1 MIISASRRTDI
12 PAFYSEWFMNRVRE
26 GFLCTRN
33 PFNAHQIHRVP
44 LLPEDVETII
54 FWTRNPKPIL
64 PHLAELKALGHNFCF
79 LFTITG
85 YPRSLEK
92 KVPRPQD
99 AIETFRDLSRKI
111 GPEKVVWRYDPVL
124 ISSLVTLED
133 HKRIFGK
140 IASALAGHTNRVIIS
155 FADIYKK
162 VKSNLDKFAKTNN
175 VAISDLTKDM
185 ESLLEISLFFA
196 NTANAYGMQIQS
208 CAEEIDLDAVG
219 IRHGKCIDDIWL
231 NQIFQ
236 IKFPHA
242 KDKGQRDECGC
253 IKSTD
258 IGMYN
263 TCLHGCEYCY
273 ATYSETSVS
282 KNVLKHDPR
291 SPFLIGPADD
301 QNSSHLQ
308 SKEKQQLD
316 LFGKGR
322 HE

>member
-12 PAFYSEWFMNRVRE
+12 PAFYREWFMNRVRE

-33 PFNAHQIHRVP
+33 PFNAHQVQRVSLSP
-44 LLPEDVETII
+44 NDVEAIV
-54 FWTRNPKPIL
+54 FWTRNPKPL
-64 PHLAELKALGHNFCF
+64 MPYLAELKGMGHNCCF

-99 AIETFRDLSRKI
+99 AIEIFINLSKQI
-111 GPEKVVWRYDPVL
+111 GPEKVIWRYDPVL

-140 IASALAGHTNRVIIS
+140 IASALTGHTNRVIIS

-162 VKSNLDKFAKTNN
+162 VKSNLDKFAKVNN
-175 VAISDLTKDM
+175 VVISDLTKDM
-185 ESLLEISLFFA
+185 ESLLELSHYFA
-196 NTANAYGMQIQS
+196 KTAEASGMQIQS
-208 CAEEIDLDAVG
+208 CAEEIDLDAAG
-219 IRHGKCIDDIWL
+219 ISHGKCIDDEWL
-231 NQIFQ
+231 NQIFRVR
-236 IKFPHA
+236 FPHA

-273 ATYSETSVS
+273 ATYSEASVS
-282 KNVLKHDPR
+282 KNMLKHDPH
-291 SPFLIGPADD
+291 SPFLIGPADN
-301 QNSSHLQ
+301 QCPSPSHAE
-308 SKEKQQLD
+308 EKQQLD
-316 LFGKGR
+316 LFGEDKS
-322 HE
+322 

>member
-12 PAFYSEWFMNRVRE
+12 PAFYSEWFMNRIRE

-33 PFNAHQIHRVP
+33 PFNANQIQRVSLSP
-44 LLPEDVETII
+44 ADVEAIV
-54 FWTRNPKPIL
+54 FWTRNPKQL
-64 PHLAELKALGHNFCF
+64 VPHLGELKNMGHNCCF

-85 YPRSLEK
+85 YPRALEK

-99 AIETFRDLSRKI
+99 AIEIFINLSKQI

-140 IASALAGHTNRVIIS
+140 IASALGGHTNRLIIS

-162 VKSNLDKFAKTNN
+162 VKSNLDKFAKTNS
-175 VAISDLTKDM
+175 VVVSDLTKDM
-185 ESLLEISLFFA
+185 DSLLELSHYFA
-196 NTANAYGMQIQS
+196 KTADAHGMQIQS

-219 IRHGKCIDDIWL
+219 ISHGKCIDDIWL

-236 IKFPHA
+236 TRFPHA

-273 ATYSETSVS
+273 ATYSEKSVS
-282 KNVLKHDPR
+282 NNMLKHDPN
-291 SPFLIGPADD
+291 SPFLIGPADNQD
-301 QNSSHLQ
+301 IPPL
-308 SKEKQQLD
+308 KPEKKSQLD
-316 LFGKGR
+316 LFNHDKS
-322 HE
+322 

>member
-12 PAFYSEWFMNRVRE
+12 PAFYSSWFMNRIRE

-33 PFNAHQIHRVP
+33 PFNAHQIQRVS
-44 LLPEDVETII
+44 LSSADVEAIV
-54 FWTRNPKPIL
+54 FWTRNPKQL
-64 PHLAELKALGHNFCF
+64 MPHLGELKDLGHHCCF

-99 AIETFRDLSRKI
+99 AIEIFTNLSKQI

-124 ISSLVTLED
+124 ISSLVTFED

-140 IASALAGHTNRVIIS
+140 ISSALGGHTNRVIIS

-162 VKSNLDKFAKTNN
+162 VKSNLDKFAKVNS
-175 VAISDLTKDM
+175 VVVSDLTKDM
-185 ESLLEISLFFA
+185 DSLLELSHYFA
-196 NTANAYGMQIQS
+196 ITAEANGMQIQS
-208 CAEEIDLDAVG
+208 CAEEINLDAVG
-219 IRHGKCIDDIWL
+219 ISHGKCIDDIWL

-236 IKFPHA
+236 IRFPNA

-273 ATYSETSVS
+273 ATYSEASVS
-282 KNVLKHDPR
+282 KNMLKHDPH
-291 SPFLIGPADD
+291 SPFLIGSADK
-301 QNSSHLQ
+301 QEQSSTHLQ
-308 SKEKQQLD
+308 VNQQMN
-316 LFGKGR
+316 LFDNENR
-322 HE
+322 

>member
-12 PAFYSEWFMNRVRE
+12 PAFFSTWFMNRIRE

-33 PFNAHQIHRVP
+33 PFNAHQIQRVSLSP
-44 LLPEDVETII
+44 ADVEAIV
-54 FWTRNPKPIL
+54 FWTRNPKPL
-64 PHLAELKALGHNFCF
+64 MPHLAELKNLGHDCCY

-85 YPRSLEK
+85 YPRVLEK

-99 AIETFRDLSRKI
+99 AIEIFIALSKQI

-124 ISSLVTLED
+124 VSSLVTIED

-140 IASALAGHTNRVIIS
+140 IASALGGHTNRVIIS

-162 VKSNLDKFAKTNN
+162 VKSNLDKFAKANS
-175 VAISDLTKDM
+175 VVISDLTKDM
-185 ESLLEISLFFA
+185 ESLLEISRFFA
-196 NTANAYGMQIQS
+196 KTAEASGMQIQS

-219 IRHGKCIDDIWL
+219 IRHGKCIDDVWL
-231 NQIFQ
+231 NKIFR
-236 IKFPHA
+236 IRVPHA

-263 TCLHGCEYCY
+263 TCQHGCEYCY
-273 ATYSETSVS
+273 ANYSEKSVRS
-282 KNVLKHDPR
+282 NMLKHDPQ
-291 SPFLIGPADD
+291 SPFLVGPADD
-301 QNSSHLQ
+301 QNTYPA
-308 SKEKQQLD
+308 KPKKKQQLE
-316 LFGKGR
+316 LFDYEKS
-322 HE
+322 

>member
-12 PAFYSEWFMNRVRE
+12 PAFYSEWFINRIRA

-33 PFNAHQIHRVP
+33 PFNAHQIQKVSLSP
-44 LLPEDVETII
+44 KDVEVIV
-54 FWTRNPKPIL
+54 FWTRNPKPL
-64 PHLAELKALGHNFCF
+64 MLHLAELKNMGHNSCF

-85 YPRSLEK
+85 YPRALEK

-99 AIETFRDLSRKI
+99 AIEIFKNLSEQI
-111 GPEKVVWRYDPVL
+111 GPEKVVWRYDPIL
-124 ISSLVTLED
+124 ISSLVALDD

-162 VKSNLDKFAKTNN
+162 VKSNLDKFAKSNN

-185 ESLLEISLFFA
+185 ESLLELSHFFA
-196 NTANAYGMQIQS
+196 NTAEASGMQIQS
-208 CAEEIDLDAVG
+208 CAEEIDLDSVG
-219 IRHGKCIDDIWL
+219 ISHGKCIDDGWL
-231 NQIFQ
+231 NQIFNVRL
-236 IKFPHA
+236 PNG
-242 KDKGQRDECGC
+242 KDKGQRDQCGC

-273 ATYSETSVS
+273 ATYSDANVN
-282 KNVLKHDPR
+282 KNLLKHDKH
-291 SPFLIGPADD
+291 SPFLIGPADNQD
-301 QNSSHLQ
+301 ISTTHAKENSQ
-308 SKEKQQLD
+308 MN
-316 LFGKGR
+316 LFDSDKS
-322 HE
+322 

>member
-12 PAFYSEWFMNRVRE
+12 PAFYSEWFMNRIRE

-33 PFNAHQIHRVP
+33 PFNAHQIHRVS
-44 LLPEDVETII
+44 LLPKDVEVIV
-54 FWTRNPKPIL
+54 FWTRNPKPML
-64 PHLAELKALGHNFCF
+64 PYLIELQNMGHNCCF

-85 YPRSLEK
+85 YPRILEK
-92 KVPRPQD
+92 KVPRPHD
-99 AIETFRDLSRKI
+99 AIEIFKSLSKQI

-124 ISSLVTLED
+124 ISSLVSLED

-140 IASALAGHTNRVIIS
+140 IASAIEGHTNRVIIS

-162 VKSNLDKFAKTNN
+162 VKTNLDRFAKTNN
-175 VAISDLTKDM
+175 VDVSDLTKDM
-185 ESLLEISLFFA
+185 ESLFDLSAYFA
-196 NTANAYGMQIQS
+196 SIANSHGMQIQS
-208 CAEEIDLDAVG
+208 CAEEIDLDKVG

-236 IKFPHA
+236 IRLPHA
-242 KDKGQRDECGC
+242 RDKGQRDECGC

-263 TCLHGCEYCY
+263 TCMHGCEYCY
-273 ATYSETSVS
+273 ATYSEASVN
-282 KNVLKHDPR
+282 KNVLKHDPK
-291 SPFLIGPADD
+291 SPFLIGPADN
-301 QNSSHLQ
+301 QCPPSTLS
-308 SKEKQQLD
+308 EEMRQLD

>member
-12 PAFYSEWFMNRVRE
+12 PAFYSQWFMNRIRE

-33 PFNAHQIHRVP
+33 PFNSHQIQRVSLSP
-44 LLPEDVETII
+44 ADVEAIV
-54 FWTRNPKPIL
+54 FWTRNPKQLL
-64 PHLAELKALGHNFCF
+64 PHLGELKNMGHNCCF

-85 YPRSLEK
+85 YPRALEK

-99 AIETFRDLSRKI
+99 AIDNFINLSQQI

-140 IASALAGHTNRVIIS
+140 IAAALVGHTSRVIIS

-162 VKSNLDKFAKTNN
+162 VKSNLDKFAKLNN
-175 VAISDLTKDM
+175 VTISDLTKDM
-185 ESLLEISLFFA
+185 ESLLELSAYFA
-196 NTANAYGMQIQS
+196 NTANLNGMQIQS
-208 CAEEIDLDAVG
+208 CAEEIDLDTVG
-219 IRHGKCIDDIWL
+219 IHHGKCIDDIWL
-231 NQIFQ
+231 NQIFR
-236 IKFPHA
+236 IRFPHV
-242 KDKGQRDECGC
+242 KDKGQREECGC

-273 ATYSETSVS
+273 ATYSEASAS
-282 KNVLKHDPR
+282 KNILKHDPQ
-291 SPFLIGPADD
+291 SPFLIGPAD
-301 QNSSHLQ
+301 NPYLTPTPSE
-308 SKEKQQLD
+308 EKQQLD

>member
-12 PAFYSEWFMNRVRE
+12 PAFYSEWVMSRIRE

-33 PFNAHQIHRVP
+33 PFNAHQIQRVS
-44 LLPEDVETII
+44 LLPKDVEVIV
-54 FWTRNPKPIL
+54 FWTRNPKPIM
-64 PHLAELKALGHNFCF
+64 PYVSELQGMGHNCCF

-85 YPRSLEK
+85 YPRALEK

-99 AIETFRDLSRKI
+99 AIEIFIKLSEQI

-140 IASALAGHTNRVIIS
+140 IASALAGHTSRVIIS

-162 VKSNLDKFAKTNN
+162 VKSNLDKFAKSNK

-185 ESLLEISLFFA
+185 ESLLELSLYFA
-196 NTANAYGMQIQS
+196 NTANAHGMQIQS
-208 CAEEIDLDAVG
+208 CAEEIDLDTVG

-231 NQIFQ
+231 NQIFR
-236 IKFPHA
+236 IRFPHA
-242 KDKGQRDECGC
+242 KDKGQRDGCGC

-273 ATYSETSVS
+273 ATYSEASV
-282 KNVLKHDPR
+282 NNNMLKHDPN
-291 SPFLIGPADD
+291 SPFLIGPSDN
-301 QNSSHLQ
+301 QNSS
-308 SKEKQQLD
+308 SPNPEKKSQLE
-316 LFGKGR
+316 LFDHHKS
-322 HE
+322 